1 MRKHHLSESGVKDY
15 NINRKSILYFFPD
28 LGIHLD
34 NGLFINR
41 INPGSYAAK
50 EGILTVGDRIVSVSK
65 RNIQFFSVILLDE
78 TFSYYTKNKYSVKTG
93 SFEQTMKHWSSTLVI
108 LS

>member
-1 MRKHHLSESGVKDY
+1 MVCATSKASDQPALMRSLIRAFASCSF
-15 NINRKSILYFFPD
+15 IFFPD

-65 RNIQFFSVILLDE
+65 GIIQLFSVILLGE
-78 TFSYYTKNKYSVKTG
+78 TFSYTKNIKYSVIQVHLN
-93 SFEQTMKHWSSTLVI
+93 SL
-108 LS
+108 

>member
-1 MRKHHLSESGVKDY
+1 MLNPVRWIVKEEVNVHNISPFKTNAIPSEKVSCHLSESRVKNY
-15 NINRKSILYFFPD
+15 NINRKIILYFFPD

-65 RNIQFFSVILLDE
+65 RNIHFFL
-78 TFSYYTKNKYSVKTG
+78 
-93 SFEQTMKHWSSTLVI
+93 
-108 LS
+108 